1 MTADGKFEVDDLAIF
16 GGPKLF
22 AEPKS
27 TSSLVQPE
35 FERFLEYSKR
45 SFDAAQYTN
54 NGPNVLLLEER
65 LAEFHS
71 ASYCV
76 TFCSGFWAIVLTIKA
91 LAITGRSEIAMPSL
105 TYRRMAD
112 IAAWVGLKPR
122 FCEVEE
128 DTLALSRATLET
140 CLNADTAIIMAV
152 HPIVNS
158 CDVAGISAV
167 ARERGLPLLFDAVES
182 AYETVPLGKVGKFG
196 DAECFSMHA
205 SKLLNGFEGGYVTT
219 DNEALA
225 IRLRATRTF
234 GFTGQDSVGVADG
247 MNAKL
252 CEPHAAM
259 ALANLDQLDIT
270 VWENR
275 DRYRVYQRLMPT
287 VPGLRLLAFDETQK
301 TSFKNI
307 VMEVE
312 SDWPTTRDELVHI
325 LNAES
330 VLARAYYAPPL
341 HRKSMLYP
349 HVPADLPQTDR
360 LAARFLL
367 MPCGAFVTE
376 ADIKRILDFLRFI
389 SLHGSD
395 IRERLRTARMLKDAL

>member
-1 MTADGKFEVDDLAIF
+1 M
-16 GGPKLF
+16 F

-54 NGPNVLLLEER
+54 NGPNVRLLEER
-65 LAEFHS
+65 LAVFHS

-76 TFCSGFWAIVLTIKA
+76 TFCSGFWALVLTIKA
-91 LAITGRSEIAMPSL
+91 LALDGRSEIAMPSL
-105 TYRRMAD
+105 TYERMAD

-122 FCEVEE
+122 FCEVAE

-140 CLNADTAIIMAV
+140 CLNDDTAIIMAV
-152 HPIVNS
+152 HPIVNC

-167 ARERGLPLLFDAVES
+167 ANERNLPLLFDGVES
-182 AYETVPLGKVGKFG
+182 AYETVPQGKIGKFG

-225 IRLRATRTF
+225 IRLRATRSF
-234 GFTGQDSVGVADG
+234 GFTGQDSVSLAGG

-270 VWENR
+270 VKENCG
-275 DRYRVYQRLMPT
+275 RYRAYQRLIPT
-287 VPGLRLLAFDETQK
+287 APGLRLLAFDETQK
-301 TSFKNI
+301 TSFK
-307 VMEVE
+307 EHH
-312 SDWPTTRDELVHI
+312 SR
-325 LNAES
+325 S
-330 VLARAYYAPPL
+330 RA
-341 HRKSMLYP
+341 
-349 HVPADLPQTDR
+349 
-360 LAARFLL
+360 
-367 MPCGAFVTE
+367 
-376 ADIKRILDFLRFI
+376 
-389 SLHGSD
+389 
-395 IRERLRTARMLKDAL
+395 